1 MENMVKMYNGIYN
14 GKRVLLTGHTGFKG
28 SWMALVLQKLG
39 ATVIGYSLPPNTK
52 PSHYSL
58 LNLDLKSYYEDICN
72 FDVLKHVLEI
82 ERPDII
88 FHLAAQPLVRYSYV
102 NPLETYQT
110 NIIGTVN
117 VLEAAKYCDSI
128 KSIVVI
134 TTDKCYEN
142 LNQEIGYVET
152 DRLGGYDPYSSSKA
166 CAEIVISSYRD
177 SFFNTK
183 DFQTKHN
190 TLIASAR
197 AGNVIGGGDW
207 SNDRLIPDLIRSAV
221 KGEFAKIRS
230 PYATRPWQHV
240 LEPIHGYL
248 MIGQAL
254 LSGKTEFASSWN
266 FGPYIENTLSVS
278 QVLELSKTIWKD
290 INFEFKNEENEPHEA
305 KLLSLNINKSLLHL
319 GWKPK
324 WTNEVSIYRTINWY
338 KEFASSG
345 QLNTEDDIVN
355 YYGIS

>member
-1 MENMVKMYNGIYN
+1 MENMVKMYNGLYN
-14 GKRVLLTGHTGFKG
+14 GKRILLTGHTGFKG

-58 LNLDLKSYYEDICN
+58 LNLNLKSYYEDICN
-72 FDVLKHVLEI
+72 FDVLKNVLEI

-110 NIIGTVN
+110 NIIGTAN

-207 SNDRLIPDLIRSAV
+207 SNDRLIPDLIRSAI
-221 KGEFAKIRS
+221 KGEYAKIRS

-248 MIGQAL
+248 LIGQAL
-254 LSGKTEFASSWN
+254 LSGKIEFASSWN

-324 WTNEVSIYRTINWY
+324 WTNEVSISRTINWY

-355 YYGIS
+355 YYGIN